1 MSRYLPYIPFAAL
14 MLLFIGS
21 LIVTIRRKK

>member
-1 MSRYLPYIPFAAL
+1 VNRYVSSISFAAL